1 MLFAKLDLEN
11 SGREI
16 EKDGNDGQITENVIN
31 NGDDQVVVPAT

>member
-1 MLFAKLDLEN
+1 MLSAKLDLEN
-11 SGREI
+11 SGTEI